1 MAGSQ
6 AFPTSPYGSGGGGGT
21 PATTVVTEQSFGQS
35 SAVGTSTDFAR
46 ADHTHGTVPSPNG
59 MFGNGFDGDLA
70 IIPTGATYTQT
81 QERMWG
87 NVYVPTGCFY
97 KPAGHRVLIN
107 GTLTID
113 SGAAL
118 HDDGDSAVAETR
130 GFGLTTRGYLDAASG
145 SGGAGYNLSTV
156 QAGNGL
162 AGGNVTNNIYNQSNV
177 LPAGGAGGN
186 SSTRTGGAAGT
197 TAQLA
202 TGVRLQQM
210 WPSGR
215 QPGLPAKGGS
225 GGGSGAA
232 TLTVASTTISG
243 GGGAG
248 GGIVVLFAKNIV
260 NNGRISANGGNGGN
274 ASAPTGN
281 NGGGGGGGGG
291 GLVMITTMTP
301 SASMGTV
308 QANGG
313 TGGTGAGTG
322 GTNGGNGANG
332 SVFFMG
338 FGG

>member
-1 MAGSQ
+1 MSQ
-6 AFPTSPYGSGGGGGT
+6 VLPAPVDGGGGGGT
-21 PATTVVTEQSFGQS
+21 PASTVVTELLFGQA

-59 MFGNGFDGDLA
+59 MFGNGFDGDLTIA
-70 IIPTGATYTQT
+70 PTGSTYTQT

-97 KPAGHRVLIN
+97 KPAGNRVLVN

-113 SGAAL
+113 SGASL
-118 HDDGDSAVAETR
+118 NDDGDSAVAETR
-130 GFGLTTRGYLDAASG
+130 GFGLTARGYLDAASG
-145 SGGAGYNLSTV
+145 SGGAGYNLNTV

-162 AGGNVTNNIYNQSNV
+162 AGGNVSNTIYNQSNV

-186 SSTRTGGAAGT
+186 SSTRTGGAAGI
-197 TAQLA
+197 ASQLA

-215 QPGLPAKGGS
+215 QPGVAAKGGT

-248 GGIVVLFAKNIV
+248 GGSVVLFARNIV
-260 NNGRISANGGNGGN
+260 NNGRISANGGNGGI

-281 NGGGGGGGGG
+281 TAGGGGGGGG

-301 SASMGTV
+301 AASMGTV

-313 TGGTGAGTG
+313 TGGTGSGTG
-322 GTNGGNGANG
+322 GTNGGNGTNG